1 MYFALG
7 IFVPKSLN
15 DKISAY
21 KRFLHDYYCISW
33 TMRNVQ
39 LLPPSTIPNPCK
51 FFVKRR
57 AGLMLTKV
65 VLRSNIKLGVFFA
78 FFVLIFQG
86 NK

>member
-33 TMRNVQ
+33 TMRKTSITPSIYNPQTVQ
-39 LLPPSTIPNPCK
+39 IFRQK
-51 FFVKRR
+51 EGR
-57 AGLMLTKV
+57 AYANLS
-65 VLRSNIKLGVFFA
+65 RFA
-78 FFVLIFQG
+78 LQH
-86 NK
+86 